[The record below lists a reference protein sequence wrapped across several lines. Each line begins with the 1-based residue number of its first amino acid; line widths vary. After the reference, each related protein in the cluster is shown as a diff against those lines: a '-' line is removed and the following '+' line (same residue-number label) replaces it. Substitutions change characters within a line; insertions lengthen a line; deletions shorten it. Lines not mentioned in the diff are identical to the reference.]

1 MTYKLKFDDQ
11 EFEITDE
18 EERDLQ
24 RRIASLPAYGTIF
37 WNPGYGEDIR
47 LPLDRLEI
55 SRV

>member
-24 RRIASLPAYGTIF
+24 RRIASLPAHGTLF

-55 SRV
+55 SRI